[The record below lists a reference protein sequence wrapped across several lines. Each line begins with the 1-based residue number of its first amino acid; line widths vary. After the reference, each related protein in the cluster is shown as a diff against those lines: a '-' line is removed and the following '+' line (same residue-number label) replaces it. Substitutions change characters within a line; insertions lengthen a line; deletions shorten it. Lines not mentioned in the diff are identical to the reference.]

1 MEKMQKRKKILVT
14 SLLSVFALTS
24 FSSPVTLAEGDF
36 DTIQAPSIVTS
47 AYQAA
52 QQNIAKKDA
61 DKASAE
67 NKKQETEKADDKSS
81 EDKDKAKE
89 NSESKSKDSKESKEN
104 LNKNLTKIMSSGNFG
119 TVGILFGPT
128 SPVAFN
134 NYAALQNTMSLDKAG
149 ITSLDTN
156 SGGNGKAVAYHQ
168 FGLAIQK
175 LQDESLDKDAS
186 VITVEDD
193 ARSMTKVATAFS
205 NVGFKILREYNPSPV
220 LLSFYDSSYL
230 TNANYAGA
238 GGNKLIQLVNQNEPL
253 RSFIK
258 FFGDPGQFG
267 FSRAVTIAM
276 LFGFGSILAGL
287 VQMVWNGR
295 TLSYKIRRFIV
306 RMVVATL
313 LFPVAVF
320 AFSEGVQQI
329 TDYKI
334 NAEKNRDNSIVRRN
348 LNLLDWYQNT
358 SFGIPVGT
366 SLTVKNGEFVL
377 SEDDIYNINKYA
389 AKNAI
394 TGEGNDDDKV
404 LAARIVS
411 IAKNAN
417 NRTLVTFHPAYSVSN
432 EGGKAQRLPWETGK
446 IIKFSESFANNT
458 KIADDIDIGN
468 IEYFK
473 GSLQMSNSGDTTT
486 YTMRKGGY
494 GISPLAAYNLLNTSF
509 NENGFSVRSNTNPS
523 QMVGVGINAI
533 KFSGGADG
541 KKEKNDGKKQKGQG
555 SSAPGIVLFFV
566 ALRLVFTGIK
576 GVSDVFITTF
586 GAVFKGGAK
595 AALGTSYGLAMLFG
609 GFVAVFAGL
618 LGVSIMVDFC
628 INLIDPV
635 YGIVKDLGTKVV
647 GSEGLM
653 DAMKNAPFPLNWIAK
668 IITDGVVG
676 LIISIMAIFFV
687 PQLLIAPLS
696 AYINWIKGIPNAL
709 AERAQRWENQF
720 INSHGGP
727 GGRPVGTSSN
737 NTTNV
742 GGNTMMNNAMK
753 EAKATGTGL
762 AMMGAALGGYLGG
775 KIAGEGKHGGA
786 TEETVA
792 DEVNGKEGQEN
803 NGEEQ
808 NPKDPSAEN
817 LQDNLNTEQEEQEVT
832 DGEFD
837 EPKEVPYSEVDLGNG
852 QKALKAAQEVPPIS
866 DEVKG
871 KDGAEGKNAKDQK
884 ENLEDKKEIN
894 EPVSEHVENKD
905 DFTKL
910 EQDNSTE
917 LNQDDNTQNDVVEDV
932 EQNQDEKLFN
942 KQGDEFNDSDQSR
955 KDTVAN
961 KFNEANKTDI
971 KEDITNKDNLDV
983 NGVENTK
990 LNNVTKD
997 DTNLNLEGDSTKVN
1011 SQVNENLSGTQQDS
1025 ISENVKNVEN
1035 TTVNDDN
1042 NDTSSKETPN
1052 VGEAVV
1058 AGGVVSGISQF
1069 TRGKLS
1075 DVKERAT
1082 KTVKNDQ
1089 GKEMSAIR
1097 LATGRGLM
1105 AMSDNANKNNKNYG
1119 KKYDTRKQ
1127 FLAGM
1132 THAVGGLTGTQDHT
1146 QKVYNKVKGVD
1157 PKKQQQGQQKQ
1168 NTVYEDNYQPTRLRD
1183 TKRKAK
1189 KSKKSQA
1196 KTRAKTTLGSNRTV
1210 NTKKSE
1216 TISSFSRKNLG
1227 KDFKE

>member
-1 MEKMQKRKKILVT
+1 MEKIQKRKKILVT

-186 VITVEDD
+186 VIQVEDD

-205 NVGFKILREYNPSPV
+205 NVGFKILREYNPAPV

-238 GGNKLIQLVNQNEPL
+238 GGNKLIKLINQNEPL

-306 RMVVATL
+306 RMVIATL

-320 AFSEGVQQI
+320 AFSEGIQQI
-329 TDYKI
+329 TDYKM

-348 LNLLDWYQNT
+348 LNMLDWYQNT
-358 SFGIPVGT
+358 SFGIPVGM
-366 SLTVKNGEFVL
+366 SLTVKNGKFVL
-377 SEDDIYNINKYA
+377 SEDDIYRINKYA

-411 IAKNAN
+411 IAKNAK
-417 NRTLVTFHPAYSVSN
+417 NRSLVTFHPAYSVSN

-473 GSLQMSNSGDTTT
+473 GSLQMSNNGDTTT

-533 KFSGGADG
+533 KFSGGADA
-541 KKEKNDGKKQKGQG
+541 KKDKNDGKEQKGN
-555 SSAPGIVLFFV
+555 SDTAPGIVLLFV

-576 GVSDVFITTF
+576 GISDVFITTF
-586 GAVFKGGAK
+586 GAVFKGGTK

-609 GFVAVFAGL
+609 GFVAVLGGL

-628 INLIDPV
+628 INLIDST
-635 YGIVKDLGTKVV
+635 YAIVKDLGNKVV
-647 GSEGLM
+647 GTDGLL
-653 DAMKNAPFPLNWIAK
+653 DAVKEAPFPLNFIAK
-668 IITDGVVG
+668 VIVDDFVG
-676 LIISIMAIFFV
+676 LIIAIMAIFFV

-696 AYINWIKGIPNAL
+696 AYINWIKGIPNSL

-727 GGRPVGTSSN
+727 GGRPVGTSSS

-742 GGNTMMNNAMK
+742 GGNSMMNNAMK
-753 EAKATGTGL
+753 EAKATGAGI

-792 DEVNGKEGQEN
+792 DEVNGNEQEGQNDEFD
-803 NGEEQ
+803 
-808 NPKDPSAEN
+808 PKDPNTTNDTNGLVEETEN
-817 LQDNLNTEQEEQEVT
+817 GVDQDELN
-832 DGEFD
+832 
-837 EPKEVPYSEVDLGNG
+837 EPKEEETPQVTDQEQKG
-852 QKALKAAQEVPPIS
+852 QPTVA

-871 KDGAEGKNAKDQK
+871 KDGAEGKDAKDQK
-884 ENLEDKKEIN
+884 ENLEGKKEIN
-894 EPVSEHVENKD
+894 EPVSEHIENKD
-905 DFTKL
+905 DLTKL

-932 EQNQDEKLFN
+932 DQNQDEKLFN

-971 KEDITNKDNLDV
+971 KEDIMNKDNLDV

-1011 SQVNENLSGTQQDS
+1011 SQVNENLSGTQQDT
-1025 ISENVKNVEN
+1025 ISENVKHVEN

-1052 VGEAVV
+1052 VGDAVV

-1168 NTVYEDNYQPTRLRD
+1168 NPVYEDNYQPTRLRD

-1196 KTRAKTTLGSNRTV
+1196 KTKAKTTLGSNRTV

>member
-24 FSSPVTLAEGDF
+24 FSSSVTLAEGDF

-306 RMVVATL
+306 RIVVATL

-329 TDYKI
+329 TDYKM

-473 GSLQMSNSGDTTT
+473 GSLQMSNNGDTTT

-555 SSAPGIVLFFV
+555 STAPGIVLFFV

-696 AYINWIKGIPNAL
+696 AYINWIKGIPNSL

-727 GGRPVGTSSN
+727 GGRPVGTSSS

-808 NPKDPSAEN
+808 NPKDPSTEN

-832 DGEFD
+832 DD
-837 EPKEVPYSEVDLGNG
+837 ELKDPVEVPYEEVDLGNG
-852 QKALKAAQEVPPIS
+852 QKALKAAQKLPPIS
-866 DEVKG
+866 EELKG
-871 KDGAEGKNAKDQK
+871 KDGVNGKEGKEQK
-884 ENLEDKKEIN
+884 ENLEGKKEIN
-894 EPVSEHVENKD
+894 EPVSEHIENKD

-917 LNQDDNTQNDVVEDV
+917 LNQDENTQNDVVEDV
-932 EQNQDEKLFN
+932 DQNQDEKLFN

-1042 NDTSSKETPN
+1042 NDSSSQSTPN

-1105 AMSDNANKNNKNYG
+1105 VMSDNANKNNKNYG

-1157 PKKQQQGQQKQ
+1157 PKKQQQGQQRQ

-1189 KSKKSQA
+1189 KSKKSVA
-1196 KTRAKTTLGSNRTV
+1196 KTRAKTTFGSNRTV